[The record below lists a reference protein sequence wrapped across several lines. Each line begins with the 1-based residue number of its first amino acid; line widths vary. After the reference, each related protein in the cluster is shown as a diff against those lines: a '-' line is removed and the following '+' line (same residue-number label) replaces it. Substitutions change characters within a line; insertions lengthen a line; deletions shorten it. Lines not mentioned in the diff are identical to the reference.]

1 MRAKSYLITI
11 LSMLISTPAFADGVA
26 AAAVKGKAKIS
37 VKTRNYPGGVEF
49 LLGPLCFGCH
59 GEDGTGSSSAIRSP
73 SFKWERMAP
82 SLLDSKIVKDPER
95 TALVLLKGI
104 KKADPAPVEYPYYM
118 AGFAN
123 SWPDEDIA
131 NVITYLCSEFGGV
144 NELTTAAQVAGW
156 REKYAQVSGVDVVE
170 KNGKNVLV
178 GGLSREEIERVNN
191 PVKETPAGERRL
203 IEIAGKQVAF
213 RWCPP
218 SARHG
223 FWMGSPAGEEHR
235 DRDETRHQVVLT
247 QGFWMM
253 ETEVTQGLWTAVT
266 GKEPDYFSK
275 TFPVPTKGDDYAVK
289 EQSWEDC
296 QEFISKVNAGG
307 TVPEG
312 LRAALPSEAQ
322 WEYACRA
329 GTSTVFHFGDS
340 LGSDQASIDGR
351 EPYGDAKKRPYRAK
365 ALPVR
370 TFAANAWGLHDMHGG
385 VWEWCADWYSPYV
398 SGKQIN
404 PLGPKEG
411 RYRVLRGG
419 TWWSNAINCR
429 SAYRGRLDPKD
440 GSCKYGFRLTLQV
453 DTAPTHDA
461 R

>member
-1 MRAKSYLITI
+1 MMAKSYLITI
-11 LSMLISTPAFADGVA
+11 LSMLISTSAFADEVA
-26 AAAVKGKAKIS
+26 AAAAKGKIKM
-37 VKTRNYPGGVEF
+37 TRGQ
-49 LLGPLCFGCH
+49 LCFSCH
-59 GEDGTGSSSAIRSP
+59 DADGMAASP
-73 SFKWERMAP
+73 VQSPTFKWEQMAP
-82 SLLDSKIVKDPER
+82 SFLDSKIVKDPER
-95 TALVLLKGI
+95 TAIVLLKGI
-104 KKADPAPVEYPYYM
+104 RREDFPLGTTKFVYPQSKYPSYM
-118 AGFAN
+118 FGFMN
-123 SWPDEDIA
+123 YFSDEDLA
-131 NVITYLCSEFGGV
+131 NVITYICSEFGGV
-144 NELTTAAQVAGW
+144 KELTTAAQVAEW
-156 REKYAQVSGVDVVE
+156 RKKYSQIPGVEFVE

-178 GGLSREEIERVNN
+178 GGLTREEIERVNN

-218 SARHG
+218 TAMQG
-223 FWMGSPAGEEHR
+223 FWMGSPAGEEQR
-235 DRDETRHQVVLT
+235 DGDETRHQVVLT

-266 GKEPDYFSK
+266 GKKPDYFSK
-275 TFPVPTKGDDYAVK
+275 SFPVPTKGDDYAVK

-307 TVPEG
+307 TIPEG
-312 LRAALPSEAQ
+312 LRAALPTEAQ

-351 EPYGDAKKRPYRAK
+351 EPYGDVKKRPIRRS

-370 TFAANAWGLHDMHGG
+370 KFAANAWGLHDMHGG
-385 VWEWCADWYSPYV
+385 VWEWCADWYGPCISA
-398 SGKQIN
+398 KQIN
-404 PLGPKEG
+404 PLGPTEG

-419 TWWSNAINCR
+419 CSGSIAIHCR

-440 GSCKYGFRLTLQV
+440 GSHWYGFRLTLQLEN
-453 DTAPTHDA
+453 D
-461 R
+461 